1 MKNHFRS
8 FYNFIV
14 SHAIWSGQI
23 VFVCALEKLYFFQ
36 ASFSDNLTTR
46 RQLLPTVLSDDGQI
60 AIPGR
65 SGRRR
70 QNETL
75 EAAKVLHGATSDN
88 MSPVYDGLAA
98 VLNSKASVAELTNI
112 IKKCKKIRDK
122 AIPRLVKG
130 EINNFEKSLVNF
142 VRSVNIL
149 YRDGIVS
156 KQKYN
161 AIRSSLSMCFD
172 ESGVCHKHITFMK
185 NISVPRLFTYKSLL
199 QRINEIDMG
208 MLYDVRGTLC
218 GGLDEESKVNGK
230 YRDLQELL
238 ILMAKFYL
246 TVNKQRK
253 DKVDWFGEREG
264 SFKVAIGG
272 DGAPFGKDDQALAW
286 LVSFLN
292 CGKRVCSSG
301 ENFLLFGANC
311 SEDSEPV
318 SRYVTRADDSN
329 REEHISH
336 TS

>member
-1 MKNHFRS
+1 M
-8 FYNFIV
+8 
-14 SHAIWSGQI
+14 
-23 VFVCALEKLYFFQ
+23 
-36 ASFSDNLTTR
+36 
-46 RQLLPTVLSDDGQI
+46 PTVLSDQGHI

-75 EAAKVLHGATSDN
+75 DVAKIRHGATSED
-88 MSPVYDGLAA
+88 MSSAYDGLAA

-161 AIRSSLSMCFD
+161 AIRSSLSMRFD
-172 ESGVCHKHITFMK
+172 ENGVCRKHINVMK
-185 NISVPRLFTYKSLL
+185 NISVPRLFTYKRLL

-208 MLYDVRGTLC
+208 MLYGVRETLC
-218 GGLDEESKVNGK
+218 GGLDEESNVNGK

-238 ILMAKFYL
+238 ILIFYFYFFNIVHFIC
-246 TVNKQRK
+246 THKYT
-253 DKVDWFGEREG
+253 D
-264 SFKVAIGG
+264 
-272 DGAPFGKDDQALAW
+272 
-286 LVSFLN
+286 
-292 CGKRVCSSG
+292 
-301 ENFLLFGANC
+301 
-311 SEDSEPV
+311 
-318 SRYVTRADDSN
+318 
-329 REEHISH
+329 ISYLH
-336 TS
+336 